1 MKLRQRFAAALVSV
15 LRLMVPARVAA
26 AMPPAQLPAQLPSG
40 VTDPLARPPLALPPK
55 RKKRKTS
62 RHPHTVTRWLQ
73 ADVEAAQRKADMGD
87 LRFAARLWRSLT
99 RDGMI
104 IGLLG
109 TLTGG
114 LVRLPKVWKGDAD
127 AIAYMQGVEGER
139 SRFERH
145 FPAGELAKFGGD
157 LRGMG
162 VALAELL
169 DTDFGPVFCRLD
181 PEYLRYRW
189 YEDRWYY
196 QTIHG
201 EELVTPGDG
210 RWILATSARLE
221 PWTNG
226 LVWCLGRAYV
236 SKEHSFFY
244 RENWN
249 AKLAHAARA
258 AVSPAGATEG
268 QRKGFLD
275 RVIAWGVNTSFE
287 LPPGWDVRVIE
298 ANGRGYESFK
308 ETAQDANQ
316 EIMIAIAGQVVTVTG
331 GTGFANADIHATIR
345 SDIIDALG
353 QSLGEVLDE
362 QAMPYVLAGRV
373 ANTNCS
379 VRWDTRKPTNRKE
392 EADALTAAAA
402 AIGALVAQFRTLGI
416 EVDALALAQRFN
428 VPLKLVHDVLAEAPV
443 MAPEAATA
451 PASNDATPDAQQPVM
466 AEASPDDRPAPGAD
480 VDELARR
487 MTDLGIGACEH
498 GRSNR
503 CPICGIERVRGV
515 SRGDDGEP
523 VWAIA
528 WRPIDQARAA

>member
-1 MKLRQRFAAALVSV
+1 VSLRTRFASALVSV
-15 LRLMVPARVAA
+15 LRVIAPSRVAA
-26 AMPPAQLPAQLPSG
+26 AMPPPMLTSG
-40 VTDPLARPPLALPPK
+40 VSDPLARPPLAPPPK
-55 RKKRKTS
+55 RKKRRSS
-62 RHPHTVTRWLQ
+62 RQPQTVTRWLQ

-87 LRFAARLWRSLT
+87 MRLAARLWRSLT

-139 SRFERH
+139 SNFERH
-145 FPAGELAKFGGD
+145 FPAGELAKFAGD

-169 DTDFGPVFCRLD
+169 ETPCGPVFCRLD

-196 QTIHG
+196 QTIDG

-226 LVWCLGRAYV
+226 LIWCLGRAYV

-362 QAMPYVLAGRV
+362 QAIPHVLMGRV

-392 EADALTAAAA
+392 EAEALTAAAT
-402 AIGALVAQFRTLGI
+402 AIGALVAQFKTLGI
-416 EVDALALAQRFN
+416 EIDALALAQRFN
-428 VPLKLVHDVLAEAPV
+428 VPIKLVQDILEQAPV
-443 MAPEAATA
+443 MAPEAAAA
-451 PASNDATPDAQQPVM
+451 PASNDGPVEQPVV
-466 AEASPDDRPAPGAD
+466 AEMSPDDEPAQDAD
-480 VDELARR
+480 VHELART
-487 MTDLGIGACEH
+487 MTELGIDRCEH

-503 CPICGIERVRGV
+503 CPMCGVERVRSV
-515 SRGDDGEP
+515 TRNELGEP
-523 VWAIA
+523 VWGIG
-528 WRPIDQARAA
+528 WRPIVHQEAA